1 MDPATFALP
10 PGSRIL
16 VTGANGYIASH
27 VVDKLLELGYVVRG
41 TVRSEKPWLN
51 ECFSQKYRQGS
62 FESILVGSFE
72 DMNSVERALD
82 GVDGVV
88 HLV

>member
-51 ECFSQKYRQGS
+51 EYFSQKYTQGS

-72 DMNSVERALD
+72 DMNAVERALD